1 MSKKDKLLCGKVTN
15 SGTTE
20 DWAVEFQPYF
30 TDLVLMAIIKVEK
43 ADVTEITINDENN
56 DSAPITVDCKALDSM
71 GFIYN
76 LGLIFMPETAMERAK
91 IAADMKNDAIY
102 VIEGRYSIS
111 QKNRII
117 NIIDPKYR
125 SLPPSFSEEE
135 VRKAFCVNINPLTRI
150 N

>member
-1 MSKKDKLLCGKVTN
+1 MSKKDIIVGKITN
-15 SGTTE
+15 TCTDE
-20 DWAVEFQPYF
+20 EFAVEFQPYF

-43 ADVTEITINDENN
+43 ADVTEITLNDENN

-76 LGLIFMPETAMERAK
+76 LGVIFMPETAMEKAK
-91 IAADMKNDAIY
+91 IAADMKNDAIF

-111 QKNRII
+111 QKNHII

-125 SLPPSFSEEE
+125 SLPPSFSKEE
-135 VRKAFCVNINPLTRI
+135 VRKAFQVNINPLTRI